1 MTYKIPIGPYHP
13 ALEEPYKIELIC
25 EGEVIKDTKLKVG
38 FNFRGIE
45 FLAQKRSYY
54 QDIALV
60 ERVCG
65 ICSNVHTLTF
75 CQAIEKLAGI
85 TVSERAQY
93 IRVILCELERLHSHS
108 LWAGVAAEL
117 IGFQTVFMV
126 CFKLR
131 ENVMDILEMISGNRV
146 NYGMNCVGGVNRDI
160 SDTTTIL
167 NSVDT
172 MEKELTGTI
181 IPIFTS
187 NRIVQS
193 RCAGVGILTHEQA
206 QNWGTVGPTARASG
220 IDQDIRKSS
229 AYAVYD
235 SLTLILQCNKTEMC
249 WLAL

>member
-1 MTYKIPIGPYHP
+1 M
-13 ALEEPYKIELIC
+13 
-25 EGEVIKDTKLKVG
+25 
-38 FNFRGIE
+38 
-45 FLAQKRSYY
+45 
-54 QDIALV
+54 
-60 ERVCG
+60 
-65 ICSNVHTLTF
+65 HTLTF

-181 IPIFTS
+181 IPFLPVIESFS
-187 NRIVQS
+187 HAVP
-193 RCAGVGILTHEQA
+193 V
-206 QNWGTVGPTARASG
+206 WGF
-220 IDQDIRKSS
+220 
-229 AYAVYD
+229 
-235 SLTLILQCNKTEMC
+235 
-249 WLAL
+249 